1 MQPPEQQNPHF
12 LSFCPVTM
20 NSNESRDLRAALQYA
35 VAQICTEQELN
46 AGIEMSSGAIQALA
60 ELAFQYATTSLSNDL
75 QAFASHANRKLIKAD
90 DVMLVARNNESLK
103 EKLLLFSESTLT
115 PTKRPVSTLLSNPAV
130 EARNVTSF
138 REKLIRNM
146 DSTQE
151 SDNSEDIKNLK
162 GATSEGALKRQDW
175 DNSSNSEAE
184 FEKENEPKP
193 KRNGLDR
200 SIVMLESSSD
210 GDQPKPPMKRLKI
223 KSVPRAKRNSPLNL
237 SDTDESI

>member
-1 MQPPEQQNPHF
+1 
-12 LSFCPVTM
+12 
-20 NSNESRDLRAALQYA
+20 
-35 VAQICTEQELN
+35 
-46 AGIEMSSGAIQALA
+46 
-60 ELAFQYATTSLSNDL
+60 
-75 QAFASHANRKLIKAD
+75 
-90 DVMLVARNNESLK
+90 
-103 EKLLLFSESTLT
+103 
-115 PTKRPVSTLLSNPAV
+115 
-130 EARNVTSF
+130 
-138 REKLIRNM
+138 M

-210 GDQPKPPMKRLKI
+210 DDQPKPPMKRLKI
-223 KSVPRAKRNSPLNL
+223 KSVPRAKLNSPLNL